1 MTSLLGCP
9 TYPLSSTPAPA
20 HGLFVYLGAVP
31 NFDYA
36 QHGDPRGWVSVAPH
50 WFRVEA
56 LAAAQAAV
64 RSFCDKHSLGGGN
77 LVPAYVA
84 KDGQLVAK
92 VSYNGRIWEVADGR
106 ETGKELGVTE

>member
-1 MTSLLGCP
+1 MTTLLGYP
-9 TYPLSSTPAPA
+9 TSPLPIDSAPSSGMA
-20 HGLFVYLGAVP
+20 VYLGAVP

-50 WFRVEA
+50 WFRVED
-56 LAAAQAAV
+56 LAAAQDAV
-64 RSFCDKHSLGGGN
+64 RIFCDKHSLGGGN

-106 ETGKELGVTE
+106 ETGKELGVTK